1 MMAKAPQTKGAFLPT
16 EIVITILSFASDED
30 TVNENWQS
38 TLFSC
43 CLVCQQWYSAAI
55 PFLYSKPVISARN
68 YDSFAGTLDVRG
80 KARHNIQEPLGNFVK
95 HLDLG
100 GLAHSGS
107 KSVTA
112 RLLRACKE
120 ELEVFVA
127 PASTFSTISL
137 TPMSKCLNL
146 RIVDLSVLMTI
157 VPFLSIPHAVRNL
170 KHLETLRFPPEMSHK
185 GLPKVNDP
193 HNERSRPLYQWPPK
207 LKRLQ
212 LWRVHDSIILGNFIW
227 PETVTAVTIIESNH
241 YPFNTI
247 LQTLSTDSARHRL
260 QRVRILSSR
269 QTDEVS
275 IVAPLCFQM
284 EKLKFLSLQGCG
296 CDPGFYRRIIT
307 MSPELAPLEILEIS
321 PLPLEHKLR
330 VELVRD
336 LKAVFAVAFPR
347 VRLLGIAASCID
359 YVSEW
364 FELEMDKAL
373 MENAKN
379 SGHYDKEKLEN
390 GRIQTGVY
398 YF

>member
-1 MMAKAPQTKGAFLPT
+1 MAQAPQTKGAFLPT

-30 TVNENWQS
+30 AVNENWQS

-43 CLVCQQWYSAAI
+43 CLVCQQWYAAAI
-55 PFLYSKPVISARN
+55 PFLYAKPVISARN

-80 KARHNIQEPLGNFVK
+80 KARHNIQEPLGSFVK

-120 ELEVFVA
+120 GLEIFVA
-127 PASTFSTISL
+127 PASTFSAISL

-157 VPFLSIPHAVRNL
+157 VPFLSIPHAVRHL
-170 KHLETLRFPPEMSHK
+170 RDLETLRFPPEMSNK
-185 GLPKVNDP
+185 GLPKVNQP
-193 HNERSRPLYQWPPK
+193 QNERSPPMYQWPPK

-227 PETVTAVTIIESNH
+227 PETVTAVTLTESTH
-241 YPFNTI
+241 YPFNYI
-247 LQTLSTDSARHRL
+247 LQTLVNGSARHRL
-260 QRVRILSSR
+260 QRVRIVSNR
-269 QTDEVS
+269 QTDEIS
-275 IVAPLCFQM
+275 FLAPLCSQM

-296 CDPGFYRRIIT
+296 CDPVFYKRIIST
-307 MSPELAPLEILEIS
+307 SPKPATLEILEIS

-330 VELVRD
+330 VQLVRD
-336 LKAVFAVAFPR
+336 LQTIFSVAFPR
-347 VRLLGIAASCID
+347 VRLLGISASCIN

-364 FELEMDKAL
+364 FELEMDKVL
-373 MENAKN
+373 MDNARK
-379 SGHYDKEKLEN
+379 SGYYDKEKLEN

>member
-1 MMAKAPQTKGAFLPT
+1 MMAQDLRTKGAFLPT
-16 EIVITILSFASDED
+16 EIVITILSYASDED

-43 CLVCQQWYSAAI
+43 CLVCQQWYAAAI

-80 KARHNIQEPLGNFVK
+80 KARHVQEPLGNFVK

-146 RIVDLSVLMTI
+146 RIVDLSVLMTV

-170 KHLETLRFPPEMSHK
+170 QNLETLRFPPEMSNE
-185 GLPKVNDP
+185 GLPKI
-193 HNERSRPLYQWPPK
+193 NEFQDEKTPMYQWPPK

-227 PETVTAVTIIESNH
+227 PETVTAVTLTESVH
-241 YPFNTI
+241 YPFNNI
-247 LQTLSTDSARHRL
+247 VQTLMTGGAPHRL
-260 QRVRILSSR
+260 QRIRILSDH
-269 QTDEVS
+269 QTDE
-275 IVAPLCFQM
+275 IAFLAPLCSQM
-284 EKLKFLSLQGCG
+284 DKLKFLSLRGCG
-296 CDPGFYRRIIT
+296 CDPVFYKRVVST
-307 MSPELAPLEILEIS
+307 SLAPAALEILEIS

-330 VELVRD
+330 VQLVRD
-336 LKAVFAVAFPR
+336 LRMVISITFRR
-347 VRLLGIAASCID
+347 VRLLGIPASCID

-364 FELEMDKAL
+364 FELEMDKVLMDNAL
-373 MENAKN
+373 N
-379 SGHYDKEKLEN
+379 SGYYDKEKLEN
-390 GRIQTGVY
+390 GGIHTGVY